1 MDYVFKWVEAIAY
14 PRNIA
19 NVVVGFVQRNIM
31 NRYGAPRTMISDE
44 GSYFSNKLFAKL
56 LSRYGVRHVMGLA

>member
-1 MDYVFKWVEAIAY
+1 MDYVFKWVKAISY

-31 NRYGAPRTMISDE
+31 NRYGAPRIMISDE
-44 GSYFSNKLFAKL
+44 GSYFANKLFAKL
-56 LSRYGVRHVMGLA
+56 LSIYEVRHVMGLA